1 MNKKIISKITSSILL
16 CTIIAYTTPV
26 FAFTKDETVYSK
38 IDSNGNKYNTIVSDH
53 IVNSEQEKLINDI
66 SDLAN
71 IKNINGDEE
80 FSQDGNNLIW
90 KAEGNDIYYQG
101 ESQKDLPITCDITY
115 ELNGEK
121 IEAANLA
128 GKSGK
133 VKITIEYLN
142 KDSHMINID
151 GRNEKLYT
159 PFVVVCSTII
169 DNNNNKNIEIKNGK
183 LIDDGSKTAV
193 LGISLPGLQE
203 SLNISKDKIDIPNKI
218 EITME
223 TTSFELNNIVTY
235 VTPKLIEENDIEMF
249 EKLDEI
255 YEQVNN
261 LQSSS
266 KQIEEGANTLKEGTS
281 TYNEKSK
288 EFNSAISQISG
299 GVSTINDNYSKIDT
313 GISSLNDGSSSLKSG
328 AKSVNEG
335 TEAVSK
341 NLQTISSKLSELQT
355 GTQSLQQGEKKLEAG
370 INKIIASVNNI
381 QGSDNSNKIAELNQL
396 ITANQNSINSLT
408 KLNETLNTQLKQTNE
423 EETKQIIMTQIKTN
437 ESVIKLLKTDIGA
450 YKETIETLKNTD
462 MSNIKELQ
470 NALNSLKQGIQNL
483 QTGTNTLYNG
493 TTAIQQGSAL
503 LSTKTEELAKG
514 TKSLYEGTIQ
524 ISKGAK
530 SLFAGSSQ
538 LKEGINTLDTNGAKL
553 GDASNQLTGGAE
565 TISEG
570 ASTLADGIT
579 KFNKEGIEK
588 ICNYING
595 DLRNI
600 TNRIEKLQEL
610 SKEYNNFTM
619 LNNEN
624 QGNVKFILIMDSIKK
639 SEESKQEVIVD
650 NKSKE

>member
-159 PFVVVCSTII
+159 PFVVVCGTII
-169 DNNNNKNIEIKNGK
+169 DNNNNKNIEITNGK

-255 YEQVNN
+255 YNQVNN

-355 GTQSLQQGEKKLEAG
+355 GTQSLQQGEKQLEAG

-483 QTGTNTLYNG
+483 QTGTNALYNG

-553 GDASNQLTGGAE
+553 GDSSNQLTGGAE

-619 LNNEN
+619 LNNES

>member
-1 MNKKIISKITSSILL
+1 MNKKIISRITSSILL

-53 IVNSEQEKLINDI
+53 IVNSKQEKLINDI

-159 PFVVVCSTII
+159 PFVVVCGTII
-169 DNNNNKNIEIKNGK
+169 DNNNNKNIKITNGK
-183 LIDDGSKTAV
+183 LINDGSKTAV

-255 YEQVNN
+255 YNQVNN

-341 NLQTISSKLSELQT
+341 NLQTISSKLGELQT
-355 GTQSLQQGEKKLEAG
+355 GTQSLQQGEKQLEEG

-450 YKETIETLKNTD
+450 YKETIDTLKNTD

-483 QTGTNTLYNG
+483 QTGTNALYNG

-553 GDASNQLTGGAE
+553 EDASNQLTGGAE

-595 DLRNI
+595 DLRDI

-650 NKSKE
+650 KSKE

>member
-1 MNKKIISKITSSILL
+1 MNKKIISRITSSILL
-16 CTIIAYTTPV
+16 CTIMAYTTPV

-53 IVNSEQEKLINDI
+53 IVNNEQEKLINDI

-101 ESQKDLPITCDITY
+101 ESQKDLPITCNISY

-121 IEAANLA
+121 IDATNLA

-151 GRNEKLYT
+151 GKNEKLYT
-159 PFVVVCSTII
+159 PFVVVCGTII
-169 DNNNNKNIEIKNGK
+169 DNNNNRNIEITNGK

-193 LGISLPGLQE
+193 IGISLPGLQE

-313 GISSLNDGSSSLKSG
+313 GISSLNDGSSSLKLG

-355 GTQSLQQGEKKLEAG
+355 GTQSLQQGEKQLEAG

-483 QTGTNTLYNG
+483 QAGTNTLYNG
-493 TTAIQQGSAL
+493 TTAIQQGTAL

-553 GDASNQLTGGAE
+553 EDASNQLTGGAE

-595 DLRNI
+595 DLRDI

-639 SEESKQEVIVD
+639 SEENKQEVIVD
-650 NKSKE
+650 KSKE

>member
-159 PFVVVCSTII
+159 PFVVVCGTII
-169 DNNNNKNIEIKNGK
+169 DNNNNKNIEITNGK

-249 EKLDEI
+249 EKLDKI
-255 YEQVNN
+255 YNQVNN

-266 KQIEEGANTLKEGTS
+266 KQIEEGANTLKEGTL

-341 NLQTISSKLSELQT
+341 NLQTISSKLGELQT
-355 GTQSLQQGEKKLEAG
+355 GTQSLQQGEKQLEAG

-483 QTGTNTLYNG
+483 QTGTNALYNG

-553 GDASNQLTGGAE
+553 EDASSQLTGGAE

-610 SKEYNNFTM
+610 SKEYSNFTM

>member
-1 MNKKIISKITSSILL
+1 MNKKIMSRITSSILL

-53 IVNSEQEKLINDI
+53 IVNSKQEKLINDI

-159 PFVVVCSTII
+159 PFVVVCGTII
-169 DNNNNKNIEIKNGK
+169 DNNNNKNIEITNGK

-223 TTSFELNNIVTY
+223 TTSFEMNNIVTY

-255 YEQVNN
+255 YNQVNN

-355 GTQSLQQGEKKLEAG
+355 GTQSLQQGEKQLEVG

-450 YKETIETLKNTD
+450 YKETIETLKNAD

-553 GDASNQLTGGAE
+553 EDASNQLTGGAE

-595 DLRNI
+595 DLRDI

-650 NKSKE
+650 KSKE

>member
-1 MNKKIISKITSSILL
+1 MNKKIISRITSSILL

-80 FSQDGNNLIW
+80 FSQNGNNLIW

-159 PFVVVCSTII
+159 PFVVVCGTII
-169 DNNNNKNIEIKNGK
+169 DNNNNKNIKITNGK
-183 LIDDGSKTAV
+183 LINDGSKTAV

-223 TTSFELNNIVTY
+223 TTSFELNDIVTY

-255 YEQVNN
+255 YNQVNN

-355 GTQSLQQGEKKLEAG
+355 GTQSLQQGEKQLEAG

-483 QTGTNTLYNG
+483 QAGTNTLYNG

-553 GDASNQLTGGAE
+553 EDASNQLTGGAE

-595 DLRNI
+595 DLRDI

-650 NKSKE
+650 KTKE

>member
-553 GDASNQLTGGAE
+553 EDASNQLTGGAE

-595 DLRNI
+595 DLRDI

-650 NKSKE
+650 KSKE

>member
-159 PFVVVCSTII
+159 PFVVVCGTII
-169 DNNNNKNIEIKNGK
+169 DNNNNKNIEITNGK

-255 YEQVNN
+255 YNQVNN

-266 KQIEEGANTLKEGTS
+266 KQIEEGANTLKEGTL

-341 NLQTISSKLSELQT
+341 NLQTISSKLGELQT
-355 GTQSLQQGEKKLEAG
+355 GTQSLQQGEKQLEAG

-483 QTGTNTLYNG
+483 QTGTNALYNG

-553 GDASNQLTGGAE
+553 EDASSQLTGGAE

-619 LNNEN
+619 LNNES

>member
-1 MNKKIISKITSSILL
+1 MNKKIISRITSSILL

-80 FSQDGNNLIW
+80 FSQNGNNLIW

-159 PFVVVCSTII
+159 PFVVVCGTII
-169 DNNNNKNIEIKNGK
+169 DNNNNKNIEITNGK

-235 VTPKLIEENDIEMF
+235 ITPKLIEENDIEMF
-249 EKLDEI
+249 EKLDKI
-255 YEQVNN
+255 YNQVNN

-313 GISSLNDGSSSLKSG
+313 GISSLNDGSSSLKLG

-355 GTQSLQQGEKKLEAG
+355 GTQSLQQGEKQLEAG

-553 GDASNQLTGGAE
+553 EDASNQLTGGAE

-619 LNNEN
+619 LNNAN

>member
-1 MNKKIISKITSSILL
+1 MNKKIISRITSSILL

-90 KAEGNDIYYQG
+90 KAEGKDIYYQG

-159 PFVVVCSTII
+159 PFVVVCGTII
-169 DNNNNKNIEIKNGK
+169 DNNNNKNIEITNGK

-223 TTSFELNNIVTY
+223 TTSFEMNNIVTY

-249 EKLDEI
+249 EKLDKI
-255 YEQVNN
+255 YNQVNN

-313 GISSLNDGSSSLKSG
+313 GISSLNDGSSSLKLG

-355 GTQSLQQGEKKLEAG
+355 GTQSLQQGEKQLEAG

-538 LKEGINTLDTNGAKL
+538 LKEGINTLNTNGAKL
-553 GDASNQLTGGAE
+553 EDASNQLTGGAE

-595 DLRNI
+595 DLRDI

-650 NKSKE
+650 KTKE

>member
-121 IEAANLA
+121 IEPANLA

-151 GRNEKLYT
+151 GKDEKLYT
-159 PFVVVCSTII
+159 PFVVVCGTII
-169 DNNNNKNIEIKNGK
+169 DNNNNKNIKITNGK
-183 LIDDGSKTAV
+183 LINDGSKTAV

-218 EITME
+218 EITIE
-223 TTSFELNNIVTY
+223 TTSFEMNNIVTY

-255 YEQVNN
+255 YNQVNN

-341 NLQTISSKLSELQT
+341 NLQTISSKLGELQT
-355 GTQSLQQGEKKLEAG
+355 GTQSLQQGEKQLEAG

-553 GDASNQLTGGAE
+553 EDASNQLTGGAE

-595 DLRNI
+595 DLRDI

-624 QGNVKFILIMDSIKK
+624 QGNVKFILIIDSIKK

-650 NKSKE
+650 KSKE

>member
-159 PFVVVCSTII
+159 PFVVVCGTII
-169 DNNNNKNIEIKNGK
+169 DNNNNKNIEITNGK

-249 EKLDEI
+249 EKLDKI
-255 YEQVNN
+255 YNQVNN

-266 KQIEEGANTLKEGTS
+266 KQIEEGANTLKEGTL

-341 NLQTISSKLSELQT
+341 NLQTISSKLGELQT
-355 GTQSLQQGEKKLEAG
+355 GTQSLQQGEKQLEAG

-483 QTGTNTLYNG
+483 QTGTNALYNG

-553 GDASNQLTGGAE
+553 EDASSQLTGGAE

>member
-1 MNKKIISKITSSILL
+1 MNKKIISRITSSILL

-38 IDSNGNKYNTIVSDH
+38 MDSTGNKYNTIVSDH
-53 IVNSEQEKLINDI
+53 IVNSKQEKTINDI

-71 IKNINGDEE
+71 IKNVNGDEE

-101 ESQKDLPITCDITY
+101 ESQKDLPVTCNITY

-121 IEAANLA
+121 IEATDLA

-151 GRNEKLYT
+151 GKNEKLYT
-159 PFVVVCSTII
+159 PFIVVCGTII
-169 DNNNNKNIEIKNGK
+169 DNNNNKNIEITNGK
-183 LIDDGSKTAV
+183 LIDDGTKTAV
-193 LGISLPGLQE
+193 IGISLPGLQE

-249 EKLDEI
+249 ENLDKI
-255 YEQVNN
+255 YNQVNN

-266 KQIEEGANTLKEGTS
+266 KQIEEGANNLKEGTS

-288 EFNSAISQISG
+288 EFNKAISQISG
-299 GVSTINDNYSKIDT
+299 GVSTINSNYSKIDT
-313 GISSLNDGSSSLKSG
+313 GISNLNDGSSNLKTG
-328 AKSVNEG
+328 AKSVNDG

-355 GTQSLQQGEKKLEAG
+355 GTQSLQQGEKQLEAG
-370 INKIIASVNNI
+370 ISKIIASVNNI

-437 ESVIKLLKTDIGA
+437 ESVVNLLKTNIGA
-450 YKETIETLKNTD
+450 YKETIETLKNAD
-462 MSNIKELQ
+462 MSSIKELQ

-493 TTAIQQGSAL
+493 TTAIQQGTAM

-530 SLFAGSSQ
+530 NLFNGSNQ

-553 GDASNQLTGGAE
+553 EDASNQLTGGAE

-570 ASTLADGIT
+570 ASTLAEGIT

-595 DLRNI
+595 DLRDI

-639 SEESKQEVIVD
+639 SEENKQEVIVD
-650 NKSKE
+650 NKPKE

>member
-1 MNKKIISKITSSILL
+1 MNKKIISRITSSILL
-16 CTIIAYTTPV
+16 CTIMAYTTPV

-53 IVNSEQEKLINDI
+53 IVNNEQEKLINDI

-101 ESQKDLPITCDITY
+101 ESQKDLPITCNISY
-115 ELNGEK
+115 ELNGKK
-121 IEAANLA
+121 IDATNLA

-151 GRNEKLYT
+151 GKNEKLYT
-159 PFVVVCSTII
+159 PFVVVCGTII
-169 DNNNNKNIEIKNGK
+169 DNNNNRNIEITNGK

-193 LGISLPGLQE
+193 IGISLPGLQE

-313 GISSLNDGSSSLKSG
+313 GISNLNDGSSSLKSG

-355 GTQSLQQGEKKLEAG
+355 GTQSLQQGEKQLEAG

-396 ITANQNSINSLT
+396 ITANQNSINRLT
-408 KLNETLNTQLKQTNE
+408 KLNETLNAQLKQTNE
-423 EETKQIIMTQIKTN
+423 DETKQIIMTQIKTN
-437 ESVIKLLKTDIGA
+437 ESVVNLLKTNIGA
-450 YKETIETLKNTD
+450 YKETIETLKNAD
-462 MSNIKELQ
+462 MSSIKELQ

-493 TTAIQQGSAL
+493 TTAIQQGTAV

-553 GDASNQLTGGAE
+553 EDASNQLTGGAE

-595 DLRNI
+595 DLRDI

-624 QGNVKFILIMDSIKK
+624 QVNVKFILIMDSIKK
-639 SEESKQEVIVD
+639 SEENKQEVIVD
-650 NKSKE
+650 NKSK